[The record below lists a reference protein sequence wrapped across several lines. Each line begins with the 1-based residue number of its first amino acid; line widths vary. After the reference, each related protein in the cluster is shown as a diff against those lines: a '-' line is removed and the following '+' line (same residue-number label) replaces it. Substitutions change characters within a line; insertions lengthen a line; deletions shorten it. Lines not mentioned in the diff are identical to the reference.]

1 MTGSAE
7 ETAKKVFGVSG
18 NTRRLGGGMRQ
29 CRKVFGSAKKW
40 DIQEAE
46 ESGSTGSLSVRQRGD
61 KAKSPVSCIS
71 G

>member
-29 CRKVFGSAKKW
+29 CRKVFGSAKK
-40 DIQEAE
+40 
-46 ESGSTGSLSVRQRGD
+46 SGIFRKLKKVEVLG
-61 KAKSPVSCIS
+61 A
-71 G
+71 